1 MPSAKRPRRAR
12 SGQPDRCSSRAL
24 AAALALGALSLACPL
39 LVACEEPKP
48 DRLALDP
55 TGPFS
60 FEKRGEHEQVKAA
73 AFRGPRPYVKPV
85 PVEFAS
91 ADTTVA
97 TVDPDGTI
105 RATGSGT
112 TTITASAWGLST
124 TAEVKVRIV
133 GSIALADDVP
143 KPYKMN
149 AKPRALKAVVKDD
162 KGVVI
167 EGYKVAWRATDYCVE
182 VDDEGVIKPLSDGD
196 CDIEA
201 RAADQYARIKL
212 QVRE

>member
-1 MPSAKRPRRAR
+1 MRTSALTPFAL
-12 SGQPDRCSSRAL
+12 SLSLALAL
-24 AAALALGALSLACPL
+24 AAG
-39 LVACEEPKP
+39 CEEPKP
-48 DRLALDP
+48 DRLTLDP

-73 AFRGPRPYVKPV
+73 AFRGPKPYVKAV
-85 PVEFAS
+85 PVEFSS
-91 ADTTVA
+91 ADTSVA

-105 RATGSGT
+105 RATGSGKT
-112 TTITASAWGLST
+112 SITASAWGLST
-124 TAEVKVRIV
+124 SAEVSVRIV
-133 GSIALADDVP
+133 GSIALVDDVP
-143 KPYKMN
+143 KPYKLN
-149 AKPRALKAVVKDD
+149 AKARPLKAIVKDD
-162 KGVVI
+162 KGAVI

-196 CDIEA
+196 CDVEA